1 MERFDLIQVEGV
13 VTGCLRPSLLQ
24 ARLPNGHLVLAHLD
38 TVFAEKLSGGA
49 LECLPGTAVL
59 LELRAFDLS
68 SGRVVKLGSV

>member
-13 VTGCLRPSLLQ
+13 VTECLRPSLLQ